1 MRDGTSHSGAAHVAF
16 DAYDR
21 LGLRDVIDLEAQ
33 SHTPADCCVRFA
45 VAVTDAYATLAT
57 GRPATAIAILA
68 AYPLRH
74 RNLAG
79 LTLNRTLVRR
89 EGAWWV
95 QIPAAET
102 KTKEVIEGP
111 LPRADGLHRLF
122 ELLPTAGRQGNRRGH
137 FRGAFCVSLR
147 GTQMI

>member
-1 MRDGTSHSGAAHVAF
+1 VRDGTSHSGAAHVAF

-102 KTKEVIEGP
+102 KTKEVIEIIY
-111 LPRADGLHRLF
+111 R
-122 ELLPTAGRQGNRRGH
+122 
-137 FRGAFCVSLR
+137 
-147 GTQMI
+147 